1 MTLKTLV
8 TGVAAAAAISGAA
21 MGVTSIAS
29 PAIAGA
35 DDCYV
40 DAGTLQGV
48 LDGLVA
54 PGGSFAGPKGNLIQD
69 GLGPVSGRLA
79 DGKLRAAYADGTLPT
94 AISVAPP
101 FTCAGNTA
109 TSVVTA
115 GGQNMTLM
123 FVDQGGWKLS
133 SGSASSVL
141 AAFS

>member
-35 DDCYV
+35 DECYV

-101 FTCAGNTA
+101 TCAGNTA

-115 GGQNMTLM
+115 AGQSMTLM

-133 SGSASSVL
+133 NGSAGSVL